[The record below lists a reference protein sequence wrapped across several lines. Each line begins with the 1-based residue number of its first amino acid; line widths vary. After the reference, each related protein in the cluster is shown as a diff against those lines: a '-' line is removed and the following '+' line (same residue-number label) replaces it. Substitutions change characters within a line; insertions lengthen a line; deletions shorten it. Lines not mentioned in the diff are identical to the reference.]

1 MPHQLKAH
9 LLHSHSLCYLAT
21 PESTASARQKTN
33 KFVFSTRT
41 PCAII
46 KPMKSVQ
53 VVVASHKDYPMPG
66 DQSYLPLQ
74 VGAAIHPPL
83 KNFTP
88 DNTGDNISAKNPYF
102 CELTGL
108 YWAWKNL
115 DADFIGLVHYRRHF
129 TAYRG
134 NLNSDVK
141 RARHILSTFDLNR
154 ILDEY
159 PIILPKKR
167 NYVIENLHDHYAHTM
182 YVEPLSLT
190 HDIIAEKYPTY
201 LPAFDRLH
209 ERTSAHMFN
218 MFIMPRELLDEYCA
232 WLFDILFTLEN
243 RIANVEKYSD
253 FHKRFYGRISE
264 LLLDVFLETNG
275 VAGYKELRVID
286 MDGVN
291 WLKKGSAF
299 LSAKFTGKK
308 YEQSF

>member
-1 MPHQLKAH
+1 MNVK
-9 LLHSHSLCYLAT
+9 
-21 PESTASARQKTN
+21 
-33 KFVFSTRT
+33 
-41 PCAII
+41 I
-46 KPMKSVQ
+46 
-53 VVVASHKDYPMPG
+53 VVASHKDYPMPG
-66 DQSYLPLQ
+66 DQAYLPLQ
-74 VGAAIHPPL
+74 VGAALHPS
-83 KNFTP
+83 FDGFEQ

-134 NLNSDVK
+134 ALNSDLK
-141 RARHILSTFDLNR
+141 RARHILSTFELEK
-154 ILDEY
+154 ILAET
-159 PIILPKKR
+159 PLILPKKR

-182 YVEPLSLT
+182 YVEPLNLT
-190 HDIIAEKYPTY
+190 HDIIAEKYPAY
-201 LPAFDRLH
+201 LPAFNRLH

-218 MFIMPRELLDEYCA
+218 MFIMEKDLLNDYCT

-243 RIANVEKYSD
+243 RINLQQSKQASSQTAQQNLSQDTWQNPPRSSQDPQESTIDLSSYSD

-264 LLLDVFLETNG
+264 LLLDVYLETNNI
-275 VAGYKELRVID
+275 ADYKELKVVD

-308 YEQSF
+308 YNKSF